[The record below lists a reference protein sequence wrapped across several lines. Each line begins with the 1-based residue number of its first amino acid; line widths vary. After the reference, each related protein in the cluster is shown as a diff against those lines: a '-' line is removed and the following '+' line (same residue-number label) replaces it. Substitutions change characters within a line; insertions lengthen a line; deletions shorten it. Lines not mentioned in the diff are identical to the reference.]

1 MEILGLKKA
10 NCKNCHRC
18 IRECPVKS
26 IEFSSQQARIIKDE
40 CILCGRCVITCPQN
54 AKVVRNDVAQV
65 RQAMAEGR
73 RVIASVAP
81 SFIVDFPVE
90 GIEQMRQLLA
100 GLGFAGT
107 EETAV
112 GAHIVKSEYE
122 RIVRQAKQDVVI
134 TTCCPSVIKLIQ
146 KYHPQML
153 GCLAPVISPMDAHGK
168 LIKEKD
174 PDAYVVFIGPCIS
187 KKAEIEEYPTGI
199 DCVLTF
205 EEVRDWLAEAQISP
219 PTVPCDKS
227 GAMSRFFPKTGGII
241 QSMNRTGTGYRY
253 YAIDGAEKC
262 IQALKDLE
270 NGNLHHCFVE
280 MSICEGSCI
289 NGPMVRSFRGGGML
303 ECHDKVTDYAAPGY
317 PDHMDYRDFTPQYH
331 FSLDKTVR
339 PELVR
344 EQVPGEKELREI
356 LEKMGKFMPEQELN
370 CGSCGYPTCRE
381 KAKAVYNGKAEITM
395 CLPYMK
401 ERAESFSDK
410 IISSTPNAILVL
422 DENLVIQQLNQAAC
436 HLLGLSRP
444 DQAVKKDVSELLDP
458 TDFAYV
464 LADGRSITDKK
475 TWLGE
480 VDRFVEETIVY
491 DIDSKLLIALMK
503 DITEQ
508 QRRERKAAELRQQ
521 TIEVTDRIVE
531 KQMRVVQEIASLLGE
546 TTAETKVAL
555 TKLKKAVDSSEERQ

>member
-1 MEILGLKKA
+1 MFGVVTPTKSNLSKTEIEKYRAYYCGL
-10 NCKNCHRC
+10 CHELKRKYGKDGTSMLSYDMVFLSLLLTDLYNTEITGGFERC
-18 IRECPVKS
+18 IAKPLKEHK
-26 IEFSSQQARIIKDE
+26 FIISRYSAYSAD
-40 CILCGRCVITCPQN
+40 
-54 AKVVRNDVAQV
+54 
-65 RQAMAEGR
+65 M
-73 RVIASVAP
+73 
-81 SFIVDFPVE
+81 
-90 GIEQMRQLLA
+90 
-100 GLGFAGT
+100 
-107 EETAV
+107 
-112 GAHIVKSEYE
+112 
-122 RIVRQAKQDVVI
+122 
-134 TTCCPSVIKLIQ
+134 
-146 KYHPQML
+146 QML
-153 GCLAPVISPMDAHGK
+153 LSYYSELDKVKDKDDERDERK
-168 LIKEKD
+168 L
-174 PDAYVVFIGPCIS
+174 
-187 KKAEIEEYPTGI
+187 KA
-199 DCVLTF
+199 L
-205 EEVRDWLAEAQISP
+205 S
-219 PTVPCDKS
+219 S
-227 GAMSRFFPKTGGII
+227 H
-241 QSMNRTGTGYRY
+241 
-253 YAIDGAEKC
+253 
-262 IQALKDLE
+262 LKDLE
-270 NGNLHHCFVE
+270 SGNLHHCFVE

-317 PDHMDYRDFTPQYH
+317 PDNMDYRDFTPQYH
-331 FSLDKTVR
+331 FSLDKNVR

-444 DQAVKKDVSELLDP
+444 DQGVKRDVSELLDP

-480 VDRFVEETIVY
+480 IERFVEETIVY
-491 DIDSKLLIALMK
+491 DMDSKLLIALMK

-555 TKLKKAVDSSEERQ
+555 TKLKKAVDGSEERQ